1 MPLAISFATSGALL
15 TSVSPLTTLLVSGL
29 YWDMRMQTG
38 EDVWPLDA
46 RLLGTCSM
54 FKTFGG
60 PVAWSSRRQP
70 TTALSTTE
78 AEYMA
83 SSDATRQAIWLRLLL
98 KNLGFSDSSPLP
110 ILNDNNAAIQLSRNP
125 VHHDRS
131 THIDMRYHFLRKKV
145 LDNTIELSHVAS
157 EDNLADLLTKPLAS
171 EQFTSPRD
179 RLGVRPRPVESPPT
193 LERGGLSNI
202 EA

>member
-1 MPLAISFATSGALL
+1 
-15 TSVSPLTTLLVSGL
+15 
-29 YWDMRMQTG
+29 
-38 EDVWPLDA
+38 
-46 RLLGTCSM
+46 
-54 FKTFGG
+54 
-60 PVAWSSRRQP
+60 
-70 TTALSTTE
+70 
-78 AEYMA
+78 MA

-98 KNLGFSDSSPLP
+98 KDLGFSDSSPLP

-131 THIDMRYHFLRKKV
+131 KHIDMRHHFLREKV

-171 EQFTSPRD
+171 EQFTSLRN
-179 RLGVRPRPVESPPT
+179 RLGVRPLPVESPPT